1 MLQCTDDKSRN
12 AQLSIN
18 TYILYKIYDKIQSM
32 QLC

>member
-1 MLQCTDDKSRN
+1 MLQCTDDKSRK

-18 TYILYKIYDKIQSM
+18 TSILYKIYDRIQFT